1 MNTHTR
7 PPNRKTSGPAKA
19 GAPISNRSVPR
30 SGRKLTVAEVTK
42 DLGISTRTFYRWKK
56 AGTAPETFPL
66 PGGGLRIYESIYTAW
81 LESRSARGVQ
91 REGFTAFASTR

>member
-1 MNTHTR
+1 MNAYTR
-7 PPNRKTSGPAKA
+7 PPNRKSSRPAKA
-19 GAPISNRSVPR
+19 GTAKPSRPVPH

-66 PGGGLRIYESIYTAW
+66 PGGGLRIYESVYTAW
-81 LESRSARGVQ
+81 LESRSARGAQ
-91 REGFTAFASTR
+91 